1 MENHSLSR
9 DETNSQKLFQHAF
22 YITNKEECLCF
33 SIFSIRAVKTR
44 LCATAINRRLNIS
57 EVRWGRWERRAPE
70 DLWGRK
76 AHKVRK
82 VRKVRKAQLARQERQ
97 APSEQQELRAQQV
110 RKVLKASKEKPVRRA
125 QPGRKV
131 LPDLKARKEYRV
143 KRVRPVLKVPS
154 VHKVRKESRA
164 QAHCKTHCMP
174 TAVRKRLRRA
184 R

>member
-82 VRKVRKAQLARQERQ
+82 VRKAQRARQELQ
-97 APSEQQELRAQQV
+97 VPSVQLEQREQPG
-110 RKVLKASKEKPVRRA
+110 RKGLKASKAKPVRRA
-125 QPGRKV
+125 QPDRKV

-143 KRVRPVLKVPS
+143 KRVRQVL
-154 VHKVRKESRA
+154 KVRKESRA
-164 QAHCKTHCMP
+164 QARCKTHCMP
-174 TAVRKRLRRA
+174 TAVRKP
-184 R
+184 

>member
-9 DETNSQKLFQHAF
+9 NETNSQKLFQHAF

-82 VRKVRKAQLARQERQ
+82 AQRARQELQ
-97 APSEQQELRAQQV
+97 VPSVQLEQREQPG
-110 RKVLKASKEKPVRRA
+110 RKGLKASKAKPVRRA
-125 QPGRKV
+125 QPDRKV
-131 LPDLKARKEYRV
+131 LPDLKARKAYRV

-154 VHKVRKESRA
+154 VRKVRKESRA

>member
-1 MENHSLSR
+1 MENHSLLR
-9 DETNSQKLFQHAF
+9 DETYSQKLFQHAF

-44 LCATAINRRLNIS
+44 LCATAINRRLNMS

-82 VRKVRKAQLARQERQ
+82 VRKAQRARQELQ
-97 APSEQQELRAQQV
+97 VPSVQLEQREQPG
-110 RKVLKASKEKPVRRA
+110 RKGLKASKAKPVRRA
-125 QPGRKV
+125 QPDRKV

-143 KRVRPVLKVPS
+143 KRVRPVLKVR
-154 VHKVRKESRA
+154 KVRKESRA

>member
-9 DETNSQKLFQHAF
+9 NETNSQKLFQHAF

-44 LCATAINRRLNIS
+44 LCATAINRRLNMS

-82 VRKVRKAQLARQERQ
+82 ARKAQLARQELQ
-97 APSEQQELRAQQV
+97 VPSVQREQRVQPG
-110 RKVLKASKEKPVRRA
+110 RKGLKASKAKPVRRA
-125 QPGRKV
+125 QPDR
-131 LPDLKARKEYRV
+131 
-143 KRVRPVLKVPS
+143 
-154 VHKVRKESRA
+154 KVRKESRA
-164 QAHCKTHCMP
+164 QARCKTHCMP

>member
-1 MENHSLSR
+1 MENHSLLR

-57 EVRWGRWERRAPE
+57 EVRWDRWERRAPE

-82 VRKVRKAQLARQERQ
+82 GLKAQLARQELQ
-97 APSEQQELRAQQV
+97 VPSVQREQRVQPG
-110 RKVLKASKEKPVRRA
+110 RKGLKASKVKPVRRA
-125 QPGRKV
+125 QPDRKV

-154 VHKVRKESRA
+154 VRKESRA

>member
-82 VRKVRKAQLARQERQ
+82 VRKAQLARQELQ
-97 APSEQQELRAQQV
+97 VPSVQREQRVQPG
-110 RKVLKASKEKPVRRA
+110 RKGLKASKAKPVRRA
-125 QPGRKV
+125 QPDR
-131 LPDLKARKEYRV
+131 
-143 KRVRPVLKVPS
+143 
-154 VHKVRKESRA
+154 KVRKESRA

>member
-44 LCATAINRRLNIS
+44 LCATAINRRLNMS

-82 VRKVRKAQLARQERQ
+82 VRKAQLARQELQ
-97 APSEQQELRAQQV
+97 VPSVQREQRVQPG
-110 RKVLKASKEKPVRRA
+110 RKGLKASKAKPVRRA
-125 QPGRKV
+125 QPDR
-131 LPDLKARKEYRV
+131 KARKEYRV

>member
-9 DETNSQKLFQHAF
+9 NETNSQKLFQHAF

-44 LCATAINRRLNIS
+44 LCATAINRRLNMS

-70 DLWGRK
+70 GLWVRK

-82 VRKVRKAQLARQERQ
+82 VRKAQRARQELQ
-97 APSEQQELRAQQV
+97 VPSVQREQRV
-110 RKVLKASKEKPVRRA
+110 
-125 QPGRKV
+125 QPGRKG
-131 LPDLKARKEYRV
+131 LKARKEYRV

-154 VHKVRKESRA
+154 VRKVRKESRA

>member
-9 DETNSQKLFQHAF
+9 DETNSQKLFPHAF

-44 LCATAINRRLNIS
+44 LCATAINRRLNMS

-82 VRKVRKAQLARQERQ
+82 ARKAQLARQELQ
-97 APSEQQELRAQQV
+97 VPSVQREQRVQPG
-110 RKVLKASKEKPVRRA
+110 RKGLKASKAKPVRRA
-125 QPGRKV
+125 QPDR
-131 LPDLKARKEYRV
+131 
-143 KRVRPVLKVPS
+143 
-154 VHKVRKESRA
+154 KVRKESRA
-164 QAHCKTHCMP
+164 QARCKTHCMP
-174 TAVRKRLRRA
+174 TAVRKP
-184 R
+184 

>member
-1 MENHSLSR
+1 MENHSLLR

-44 LCATAINRRLNIS
+44 LCATAINRRLNMS

-82 VRKVRKAQLARQERQ
+82 VRKAQRAQQARQELQ
-97 APSEQQELRAQQV
+97 VPSVQREQRVQPG
-110 RKVLKASKEKPVRRA
+110 RKGLKASKAKPVRRA
-125 QPGRKV
+125 QPDR
-131 LPDLKARKEYRV
+131 
-143 KRVRPVLKVPS
+143 
-154 VHKVRKESRA
+154 KVRKESRA
-164 QAHCKTHCMP
+164 QARCKTHCMP

>member
-44 LCATAINRRLNIS
+44 LCATAINRRLNMS

-82 VRKVRKAQLARQERQ
+82 ARKAQLARQELQ
-97 APSEQQELRAQQV
+97 VPSVQREQRVQPG
-110 RKVLKASKEKPVRRA
+110 RKGLKASKAKPVRRA
-125 QPGRKV
+125 QPDR
-131 LPDLKARKEYRV
+131 
-143 KRVRPVLKVPS
+143 
-154 VHKVRKESRA
+154 KVRKESRA

>member
-1 MENHSLSR
+1 MENHSLLR

-82 VRKVRKAQLARQERQ
+82 VRKAQRARQELQ
-97 APSEQQELRAQQV
+97 VPSVQREQRVQPG
-110 RKVLKASKEKPVRRA
+110 RKGLKASKAKPVRRA
-125 QPGRKV
+125 QPDRKV

-143 KRVRPVLKVPS
+143 KRVRPVL
-154 VHKVRKESRA
+154 KVRKESRA

>member
-44 LCATAINRRLNIS
+44 LCATAINRRLNMS

-82 VRKVRKAQLARQERQ
+82 VRKAQLARQELQ
-97 APSEQQELRAQQV
+97 VPSVQREQRAQPG
-110 RKVLKASKEKPVRRA
+110 RKGLKASKAKPVRRA
-125 QPGRKV
+125 QPDR
-131 LPDLKARKEYRV
+131 
-143 KRVRPVLKVPS
+143 
-154 VHKVRKESRA
+154 KVRKESRA
-164 QAHCKTHCMP
+164 QARCKTHCMP
-174 TAVRKRLRRA
+174 TAVRKP
-184 R
+184 

>member
-1 MENHSLSR
+1 MENHSLLR

-44 LCATAINRRLNIS
+44 LCATAINRRLNMS

-82 VRKVRKAQLARQERQ
+82 VRKAQLARQELQ
-97 APSEQQELRAQQV
+97 VPSVQREQ
-110 RKVLKASKEKPVRRA
+110 RA
-125 QPGRKV
+125 QPDRKV

-164 QAHCKTHCMP
+164 QARCKTHCMP
-174 TAVRKRLRRA
+174 TAVRKP
-184 R
+184 

>member
-82 VRKVRKAQLARQERQ
+82 DRKAQRARQELQ
-97 APSEQQELRAQQV
+97 VPSVQREQRVQPG
-110 RKVLKASKEKPVRRA
+110 RKGLKASKAKPVRRA
-125 QPGRKV
+125 QPDRKV

-154 VHKVRKESRA
+154 VRKVRKESRA

>member
-76 AHKVRK
+76 AHKG
-82 VRKVRKAQLARQERQ
+82 RKVRKAQRARQELQ
-97 APSEQQELRAQQV
+97 VPSVQREQPG
-110 RKVLKASKEKPVRRA
+110 RKGLKASKAKPVRRA
-125 QPGRKV
+125 QPDRKV

-143 KRVRPVLKVPS
+143 KRVRQVLKVPS

-164 QAHCKTHCMP
+164 QARCKTHCMP
-174 TAVRKRLRRA
+174 TAVRKP
-184 R
+184 

>member
-1 MENHSLSR
+1 MENHSLLR
-9 DETNSQKLFQHAF
+9 DETNSQKLFPHAF

-82 VRKVRKAQLARQERQ
+82 VRKAQLARQELQ
-97 APSEQQELRAQQV
+97 VPSVQREQRV
-110 RKVLKASKEKPVRRA
+110 
-125 QPGRKV
+125 QPGRKG
-131 LPDLKARKEYRV
+131 LKARKEYRV

-164 QAHCKTHCMP
+164 QARCKTHCMP
-174 TAVRKRLRRA
+174 TAVRKP
-184 R
+184 

>member
-82 VRKVRKAQLARQERQ
+82 VRKAQLARQELQ
-97 APSEQQELRAQQV
+97 VPSVQREQRVQPG
-110 RKVLKASKEKPVRRA
+110 RKGLKASKAKPVRRA
-125 QPGRKV
+125 QPDR
-131 LPDLKARKEYRV
+131 KARKEYRV

-154 VHKVRKESRA
+154 VRKVRKESRA

-174 TAVRKRLRRA
+174 TAVRKP
-184 R
+184 

>member
-82 VRKVRKAQLARQERQ
+82 VRKAQLARQELQ
-97 APSEQQELRAQQV
+97 VPSVQREQRVQPG
-110 RKVLKASKEKPVRRA
+110 RKGLKASKAKPVRRA
-125 QPGRKV
+125 QPDRKV

-154 VHKVRKESRA
+154 VRKASRA